1 MSSGGF
7 TRDKFR
13 RPELL
18 FQEILRKGAQG
29 MYQERNELIPFLHRA
44 LVIGVDV
51 DGGKLEN
58 PTANGTVSHKVGDK
72 KFDVPARSGPENPP
86 NSIKARI
93 ISDGADKF
101 SLDDDLRVF
110 WPFFP
115 ENISVPIK
123 PGEHVYV
130 MFEDSEKLHGL
141 WITKVPGHS
150 GMNYAPGS
158 KFFKPTETTPL
169 ASKFP
174 DTASVKSAE
183 KKKFDKDSDAS
194 ETTSGNK
201 LSSLFK

>member
-1 MSSGGF
+1 MPF
-7 TRDKFR
+7 DRDKFR

-29 MYQERNELIPFLHRA
+29 AYYERDELIPFLHRA

-51 DGGKLEN
+51 VGGLLEN
-58 PTANGTVSHKVGDK
+58 PSANGKVEHNVDGK
-72 KFDVPARSGPENPP
+72 KYDVPARTGPENPP

-93 ISDGADKF
+93 ITDGDDKF
-101 SLDDDLRVF
+101 ATDDNLRVF

-130 MFEDSEKLHGL
+130 VFEDSEQMHGL
-141 WITKVPGHS
+141 WVTKIPGHN
-150 GMNYAPGS
+150 GVNYAPGK
-158 KFFKPTETTPL
+158 KFFKPLEANPL

-174 DTASVKSAE
+174 DSAAVSSPDE
-183 KKKFDKDSDAS
+183 KKFDKDSDAA
-194 ETTSGNK
+194 ETTPGNK
-201 LSSLFK
+201 LSSLFS